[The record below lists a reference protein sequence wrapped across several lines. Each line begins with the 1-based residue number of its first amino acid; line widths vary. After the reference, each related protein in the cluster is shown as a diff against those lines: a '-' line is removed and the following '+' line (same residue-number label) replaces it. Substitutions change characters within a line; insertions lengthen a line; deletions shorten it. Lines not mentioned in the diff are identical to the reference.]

1 MASSERG
8 PAVVLHDVVLVAG
21 EAACAGGI
29 ALRVVQRVVA
39 EQGQLRAKPYVRVHD
54 QLLLAE
60 DSFRFVLIN
69 ISNMAQRTHTARR
82 IGGIERSRKW
92 GIHVPR

>member
-29 ALRVVQRVVA
+29 AVRVVQRVVA

-60 DSFRFVLIN
+60 DAFRFVLVDVADI
-69 ISNMAQRTHTARR
+69 AERTHTARGIGR
-82 IGGIERSRKW
+82 IEPSRKW
-92 GIHVPR
+92 GIHVSR